1 MKSTQKKTRFFL
13 TFLSFTALAMWE
25 IGLFAPSQ
33 TATAQITPATDG
45 TNTQITPS
53 GNQFNIN
60 GGQQSGDGAN
70 LFHSFQ
76 QFGLTQGQTAN
87 FISNPNIRN
96 ILGRV
101 VGGDASLIN
110 GLIQITGGN
119 SNLFLMNP
127 AGIVFG
133 ANASLNVPAAFTAT
147 TATGI
152 GFGNNWFSA
161 AGTNNYT
168 QLIGNPNSFAFTNT
182 QPGGIVNLGNLAV
195 GQGQNLTLLGGTVLS
210 TGQLSAPGG
219 NIIVAAVPG
228 ESLVR
233 ISQPGNLLSL
243 EIQPQSAA
251 GSLPQNWVL
260 PVASLPQLLAGGGGS
275 ATGVTVNAGGQIELT
290 GSGLQVE
297 NGDVTAKEVTAE
309 NATLSANRNL
319 TLVESLLRTTGDLN
333 LLADNTVRVR
343 DSVANPFVANAGGN
357 LYIQGNQSIDIL
369 ALNHLSQ
376 TPFVSG
382 GNLTLVSDGMIST
395 DAHFRSGN
403 NMSILDRSGKPA
415 NFTSLYDPIFTQPN
429 DYISGGYT
437 GASLKVDTTSGT
449 GNIIFNGDIS
459 ITSPD
464 TNITS
469 GDPGTDEFILRTS
482 QAVIL
487 RSGGKIQTR
496 GIDTYISLTKNAG
509 PVIMQAID
517 DIIISGTY
525 IGPSIK
531 IDTTSGTGNIIVNGD
546 IRITSTAAAYGSP
559 PTGYELIWGGSRAV
573 ILQSGGNIQTGNF
586 WAYSPTL
593 NNTVPIIMQATGN
606 IQTGSINTGQTMD
619 DSSGIISL
627 TAGGNILTGTLS
639 TGLSLGSL
647 KNGGDITLNA
657 GGTIT
662 TGDLNVKAIQ
672 NGGQIALTSGGSI
685 DIGTIDTTGDSAA
698 GNITIQA
705 NSGITTPTT
714 GIIAGTSSNGNGSNV
729 TLSTTNGNIN
739 IGSVDTFG
747 ILQGG
752 NINIT
757 NTKGDIITSQLQSS
771 LFTSTN
777 RGGAIN
783 LSAGGNITTNSIG
796 SSALQNSGAITLIGD
811 KSLSLKGSVNS
822 DSRNGV
828 SGNITMEAG
837 NGINLNGN
845 SISAGG
851 PQCPTGGNVTL
862 KTTNGDII
870 ISPGQIDTIG
880 NTPGNIF
887 LSSGGA
893 ISIGSANS
901 VAGSIDARSDSKG
914 TGGNVTILANGD
926 INLLSISGVYI
937 PGDTGGGN
945 ISLTSMNGKIST
957 GILNTEANISGNAG
971 NINLQAKNGIET
983 PSEIP
988 GYSLDLLSTRSP
1000 NGNGGNITLSTIN
1013 GNIQIG
1019 NVNSGGKLQGG
1030 SVNITASTGNITT
1043 RGIQASGTQDGGSI
1057 TFKSGGAIDTTAG
1070 IINAI
1075 GGNNGGNI
1083 SLEAGTNISTA
1094 GIGSALLLSGFN
1106 ANSGNLRIQSGGNI
1120 DTTAGPIITAA
1131 ANGKGGGITINAG
1144 GTVAT
1149 SDINSRTFAPSITV
1163 TGGNID
1169 VKANDSITAKGN
1181 IETNRNNI
1189 TFNAP
1194 VTLGDNL
1201 SVKILETGDITFKS
1215 TVDGPYSLTVQP
1227 DAGSVDFGDAVG
1239 SVSPLNS
1246 VNIQDD
1252 IPESPAAINIITTN
1266 NITAK
1271 NITSPAGISL
1281 FSENGEIITK
1291 NLDATS
1297 PNNGGNIALNAGT
1310 NITAGDINT
1319 SSAGDGGS
1327 ILLDATGS
1335 ITVGKIDSSAQG
1347 NAGNVT
1353 AYNRSAT
1360 GDITVSQ
1367 INAQSSLGKGTGGN
1381 VEILM
1386 GRFFRSLNSFTDSNG
1401 INASISTA
1409 GSPGDSS
1416 GGTIIIRHGGAGLT
1430 PFIVGDSATN
1440 GTAGAITRGNS
1451 NPIQTILRD
1460 NSYLYTH
1467 RQDGDRI
1474 QIISVPP
1481 PIVAP
1486 TPAAT
1491 PTPAPTAT
1499 ATPTPAPTL
1508 AATPTPAPTLAAT
1521 PTPAPTAAATP
1532 APSPTPTPAPAATP
1546 SPQLPPRLPLAPLA
1560 TPENSIAPAP
1570 TPESSIAPFPIP
1582 QIFIEPSATPETS
1595 IAPSATP
1602 DPITGFPLNFQL
1614 PELPGLFL
1622 LPPRARPTQPSTP
1635 TTPNAA
1641 ARLASRPTLPSV
1653 SQINSSL
1660 GAQPAI
1666 APQPSNA
1673 PNPAPTAPLASLT
1686 QPVTQ
1691 IQPAPASAIVP
1702 APTSA
1707 IVPAPAVSPSQTPQQ
1722 ELAFLIGDLL
1732 GAQTSIDQNAET
1744 GNTELDWK
1752 RNNETIISLE
1762 LPYSPSVNTIA
1773 GAEANNLISTQT
1785 STDNLTVS
1793 VAETPPE
1800 IIVQTP
1806 SLPIANSEPFDVNL
1820 SDLWERIAA
1829 INTAPVQDSPSITP
1843 APAPIPAPTPAPP
1856 PTPIPATIP
1865 APAPT
1870 PEPTPAPVA
1879 TPIAENPPPADI
1891 PNLFPSPISRLLV
1904 EQTLEQGNANDAVA
1918 LIDQLFEQDYENYYG
1933 ENFTDKKINVQY
1945 LRETLKT
1952 IKEET
1957 GKQAVIVYV
1966 VAGIRDLW
1974 LILVVPDGPPIIKK
1988 VALATIIELKKNVK
2002 YLQEYLGNPWGS
2014 QDTRYLPSAQELYK
2028 WLVAPI
2034 SQNLESLNID
2044 TLIFAF
2050 DAGLRQLPIAAL
2062 HDGNQ
2067 FLIEKYSLGSIPS
2080 ISLTNT
2086 NYQSL
2091 LNAEVLAMGASEFPH
2106 TKKERLPAVPIEL
2119 SAIAGRR
2126 TETQNPAGFPLWQGR
2141 SFLNQ
2146 EFTLQNLRKQREQQE
2161 FGIVHLA
2168 THASFPQGEN
2178 GKKEAEIDLWDSSLA
2193 LDEFR
2198 LAKWYDRR
2206 QVELLVLSACETA
2219 IGDNTAEMGFAGLAV
2234 RSGVKSALASLWK
2247 VNDIGTLALMTE
2259 FYGNLRS
2266 APIKA
2271 EALRKA
2277 QLAMIHK
2284 QIVVK
2289 DGQLRGTQGAI
2300 DINQATQVANA
2311 DFSHPKFWAGFTI
2324 IGSPW

>member
-1 MKSTQKKTRFFL
+1 
-13 TFLSFTALAMWE
+13 MWE
-25 IGLFAPSQ
+25 IGLFPASQ

-76 QFGLTQGQTAN
+76 EFGLTQGQTAN

-133 ANASLNVPAAFTAT
+133 TNASLNVPAAFTAT

-161 AGTNNYT
+161 AGTNNYA
-168 QLIGNPNSFAFTNT
+168 QLVGNPNTFAFTNT

-195 GQGQNLTLLGGTVLS
+195 GQGQNLTLLGGTLLS

-219 NIIVAAVPG
+219 NITVAAVPG
-228 ESLVR
+228 ENLVR

-243 EIQPQSAA
+243 EIQPQSVA

-275 ATGVTVNAGGQIELT
+275 ATGVTVNSQGQVELT
-290 GSGLQVE
+290 GGVQVE
-297 NGDVTAKEVTAE
+297 NGDAVAKGVSAGS
-309 NATLSANRNL
+309 ATLSASRNL

-357 LYIQGNQSIDIL
+357 LYIQGNQSIDLL

-382 GNLTLVSDGMIST
+382 GNLTLVSDGIIST

-415 NFTSLYDPIFTQPN
+415 NFTSLYDPIFTQPK
-429 DYISGGYT
+429 DYTSGGYT

-449 GNIIFNGDIS
+449 GNITFNGDI
-459 ITSPD
+459 
-464 TNITS
+464 NITS
-469 GDPGTDEFILRTS
+469 ADATYAGASPGTDEFILGNSRS
-482 QAVIL
+482 VIL
-487 RSGGKIQTR
+487 RSGG
-496 GIDTYISLTKNAG
+496 
-509 PVIMQAID
+509 
-517 DIIISGTY
+517 
-525 IGPSIK
+525 
-531 IDTTSGTGNIIVNGD
+531 
-546 IRITSTAAAYGSP
+546 
-559 PTGYELIWGGSRAV
+559 
-573 ILQSGGNIQTGNF
+573 NIQTAKISTFN
-586 WAYSPTL
+586 STD
-593 NNTVPIIMQATGN
+593 N
-606 IQTGSINTGQTMD
+606 
-619 DSSGIISL
+619 SGIISL
-627 TAGGNILTGTLS
+627 TAGGNILTDTLS
-639 TGLSLGSL
+639 TANVTGLISVSLTT
-647 KNGGDITLNA
+647 GDITLNA

-662 TGDLNVKAIQ
+662 TGSLDSAATIHSGDITIKAKNDISFNCISSFCINSSGTGKAQDISSSRSGNVTIISEQGGIIFPPNGGSIIAGSITTSRVAGSITLQAARNISVDDIISGSIYGGQADLANINITSVNGAINTGEINAISQSDNIGGNIRVSANGNITTGKVSAYGRGQSNTQGGIINFTSTNGSINTGEFYQNTLSYGMLGLIFAPEKGGSITLIADRDNITTGNFNLSAIQ
-672 NGGQIALTSGGSI
+672 NGGTIALTSTVGSI
-685 DIGTIDTTGDSAA
+685 NTGTLNVTGDRAA
-698 GNITIQA
+698 GNITLQA
-705 NSGITTPTT
+705 STGITTPTT
-714 GIIAGTSSNGNGSNV
+714 GTAIAGTSSNGNGSNV
-729 TLSTTNGNIN
+729 TLSTASGDINIGDVLVSGIKGGNLNFTNSNGNITTDQLLTSYD
-739 IGSVDTFG
+739 GPSPD
-747 ILQGG
+747 LK
-752 NINIT
+752 T
-757 NTKGDIITSQLQSS
+757 NT
-771 LFTSTN
+771 
-777 RGGAIN
+777 GGTVN
-783 LSAGGNITTNSIG
+783 LNAGGNITT
-796 SSALQNSGAITLIGD
+796 
-811 KSLSLKGSVNS
+811 S
-822 DSRNGV
+822 DIR
-828 SGNITMEAG
+828 A
-837 NGINLNGN
+837 
-845 SISAGG
+845 
-851 PQCPTGGNVTL
+851 
-862 KTTNGDII
+862 
-870 ISPGQIDTIG
+870 IG
-880 NTPGNIF
+880 NQN
-887 LSSGGA
+887 
-893 ISIGSANS
+893 
-901 VAGSIDARSDSKG
+901 
-914 TGGNVTILANGD
+914 
-926 INLLSISGVYI
+926 
-937 PGDTGGGN
+937 
-945 ISLTSMNGKIST
+945 
-957 GILNTEANISGNAG
+957 
-971 NINLQAKNGIET
+971 
-983 PSEIP
+983 
-988 GYSLDLLSTRSP
+988 
-1000 NGNGGNITLSTIN
+1000 
-1013 GNIQIG
+1013 
-1019 NVNSGGKLQGG
+1019 
-1030 SVNITASTGNITT
+1030 
-1043 RGIQASGTQDGGSI
+1043 GGSI

-1131 ANGKGGGITINAG
+1131 ANGKGGDITINAG
-1144 GTVAT
+1144 GTVST

-1201 SVKILETGDITFKS
+1201 SVKILETGDITFQS

-1227 DAGSVDFGDAVG
+1227 DAGSVDFGGAVG
-1239 SVSPLNS
+1239 SVTPLNS

-1252 IPESPAAINIITTN
+1252 IPESSAAINIITTN
-1266 NITAK
+1266 NITAQ

-1281 FSENGEIITK
+1281 FSENGEITTK

-1297 PNNGGNIALNAGT
+1297 PNNGGNIDLNAGT

-1508 AATPTPAPTLAAT
+1508 AATPTPAPTPAATPTPAPTLAATPTPAPTLAAT

-1686 QPVTQ
+1686 QPVAQ

-2266 APIKA
+2266 ENIKA

-2284 QIVVK
+2284 QILIK
-2289 DGQLRGTQGAI
+2289 NGQLRGTEGAI
-2300 DINQATQVANA
+2300 DLTQSAQVPNA
-2311 DFSHPKFWAGFTI
+2311 DFSHPTFWAGFTI